1 MMGEIGFPHM
11 ELTIVYCDN
20 ESTIQVAHNPVAY
33 DNMKYVELYANYLG
47 HLVQEKMVTLVYCGE
62 YYQT

>member
-33 DNMKYVELYANYLG
+33 DNTKYVKLYAN
-47 HLVQEKMVTLVYCGE
+47 
-62 YYQT
+62 